1 MKIYLCGP
9 EVFLP
14 NATEVLSRKAQICS
28 ALGWEG
34 LSPLD
39 NEIPPLT
46 GTPRKRAQAI
56 YQANLDM
63 MRRAD
68 AAIANIT
75 PFRGPH
81 MDPGTAFE
89 IGFMV
94 SQNKPVMLYTQHSKP
109 LVDRVQEWSG
119 ELSRVN
125 GALRDRNGHAVENF
139 GLLENLMIESGAF
152 SATKENQTLVVPTTF
167 ERAFVCETGFV
178 AAAFRLRE
186 LLEEKRPAEKQV
198 ASE

>member
-14 NATEVLSRKAQICS
+14 NASEVLARKMEICR
-28 ALGWEG
+28 AIGWDG

-39 NEIPPLT
+39 NEIPQQALT
-46 GTPRKRAQAI
+46 THQKARAI
-56 YQANLDM
+56 YQGNLDM
-63 MRRAD
+63 MRQAD
-68 AAIANIT
+68 AVIANIT

-94 SQNKPVMLYTQHSKP
+94 ALGKPVMLYTQQAQS
-109 LVDRVQEWSG
+109 LLRRVEDWSG
-119 ELSRVN
+119 VLKHAN
-125 GALRDRNGHAVENF
+125 DAYRDHNGHAVENF

-152 SATKENQTLVVPTTF
+152 STVGDPLTLVVPPAMKETF
-167 ERAFVCETGFV
+167 ACEMGFV
-178 AAAFRLRE
+178 AALFRLQQQ
-186 LLEEKRPAEKQV
+186 LKEKSQYA
-198 ASE
+198 